1 MNFPGSQLQL
11 SNIDLRTPPDQ
22 SARAA
27 GLVNLGTT
35 FSTFRNNDP
44 DVGAILNNK
53 ISLNAQREAL
63 ESRLKTGLEIQDM
76 KNEANLDNF
85 KDSLKAQRAAAQA
98 KAQKAKAGLFG
109 GIGGAALGGIGL
121 ASGIV
126 GPLAI
131 PIGLAAGG
139 TIGKMFG

>member
-11 SNIDLRTPPDQ
+11 SNIDLRTPADQ
-22 SARAA
+22 TANAA
-27 GLVNLGTT
+27 GLTNLAE
-35 FSTFRNNDP
+35 TFRTLRSNDP

-53 ISLNAQREAL
+53 VALNAQREAL
-63 ESRLKTGLEIQDM
+63 ESSFKTGLEIQDM
-76 KNEANLDNF
+76 KNKADLDIF
-85 KDSLKAQRAAAQA
+85 KDSLKAQRALARA
-98 KAQKAKAGLFG
+98 KAQKAKGGL
-109 GIGGAALGGIGL
+109 IGGGVGAAIGGIGL
-121 ASGIV
+121 ATGIV

>member
-27 GLVNLGTT
+27 GLINLGTT

-44 DVGAILNNK
+44 DVGQILNNK
-53 ISLNAQREAL
+53 IALNAEREAL
-63 ESRLKTGLEIQDM
+63 ESRLKTGLEIQEM
-76 KNEANLDNF
+76 KNEANLEIF
-85 KDSLKAQRAAAQA
+85 KDSLKAQRAEAQA
-98 KAQKAKAGLFG
+98 KAQKAKGGFLG
-109 GIGGAALGGIGL
+109 GIGGAALGAAGL
-121 ASGIV
+121 ASGVV

-131 PIGLAAGG
+131 PIGLSVGSKLGG
-139 TIGKMFG
+139 LFG

>member
-27 GLVNLGTT
+27 GLINLGTT
-35 FSTFRNNDP
+35 FSTFRDNDP
-44 DVGAILNNK
+44 DVGEILNNK
-53 ISLNAQREAL
+53 IALNAQREAL
-63 ESRLKTGLEIQDM
+63 ESSLKTDLEIQDM
-76 KNEANLDNF
+76 RNEANLEIF

-98 KAQKAKAGLFG
+98 KAQKAKGGFLGGL
-109 GIGGAALGGIGL
+109 GGAALGGIGL
-121 ASGIV
+121 ASGVV

-131 PIGLAAGG
+131 PIGMAAGG
-139 TIGKMFG
+139 TLGKMFG